1 MLSLKTGDCV
11 TNGAQSETE
20 KTQPPEFSVNVD
32 VSYSIRLSDN
42 GRINFPQF
50 NLMKPL
56 MSHCVIRAHWVK
68 LQVSPWLF
76 HVILKITHGF

>member
-11 TNGAQSETE
+11 ANGAQSESE
-20 KTQPPEFSVNVD
+20 KKQPVNME
-32 VSYSIRLSDN
+32 VSYSIRLVDN

-56 MSHCVIRAHWVK
+56 MSHCVIRAHSVK
-68 LQVSPWLF
+68 LQVSLPGCF
-76 HVILKITHGF
+76 M

>member
-11 TNGAQSETE
+11 ANGAQSERE
-20 KTQPPEFSVNVD
+20 KTQPPEFSENVE
-32 VSYSIRLSDN
+32 VSYSIRLADN

-56 MSHCVIRAHWVK
+56 MSHYVIRAHSVK

-76 HVILKITHGF
+76 HM

>member
-11 TNGAQSETE
+11 ANGAQSESE
-20 KTQPPEFSVNVD
+20 KTQPVNVE
-32 VSYSIRLSDN
+32 VSYSIRLADN

-56 MSHCVIRAHWVK
+56 MSHCVIRAHSVK